1 MTSLQAR
8 IAEGT
13 ARLLT
18 VFPHP
23 DDESWAAGG
32 LIARTARA
40 GSIKLVT
47 LSRGEAGRSERHPI
61 DGQTL
66 AELRT
71 DELRNAA
78 RILGVSDL
86 EVFDLPDGNIERAA
100 VTAALQPVLEAF
112 RPEVVLTFAPDG
124 AYGHRD
130 HVACVEGVLEA
141 CRPRFI
147 PVLAVALPTNLLD
160 PLRRAF
166 AKRRPEL
173 LDPRYATC
181 PLGDRA
187 DFELVLSPE
196 ETELKRKAIASHK
209 SQLRREGPEGVDDF
223 LGRGVIPTLLAREGY
238 CSLPVTPSVIR

>member
-1 MTSLQAR
+1 MTSLQTR
-8 IAEGT
+8 IIEGT
-13 ARLLT
+13 ARLLA

-40 GSIKLVT
+40 GAVKLVS
-47 LSRGEAGRSERHPI
+47 LSRGEAGRNERHPI

-71 DELRNAA
+71 DELRHAA

-86 EVFDLPDGNIERAA
+86 EVFDLPDGNIARDA
-100 VTAALQPVLEAF
+100 VTAALHPVIEAF

-141 CRPRFI
+141 CPSSL
-147 PVLAVALPTNLLD
+147 PVVAVALPTNLLD

-187 DFELVLSPE
+187 DFELTLSPE
-196 ETELKRKAIASHK
+196 ETELKRDAIAAHK
-209 SQLRREGPEGVDDF
+209 SQLRREGPEGVNGF
-223 LGRGVIPTLLAREGY
+223 LGPGVVPKLLAREGY
-238 CSLPVTPSVIR
+238 SWLPVAPSVIR